1 MDKKQAAVFDAAAHK
16 EVQAVRRLMRSLENK
31 GNSSDQ
37 VAAFDSMLASN
48 PQGREAAMSELPES
62 LQRIL
67 NSKYMAEDKQAV
79 FDGLEDG
86 IIEFK
91 RRNGGE
97 MPSEYAI
104 AAALTTAAAPFG
116 GGENFL
122 TA

>member
-67 NSKYMAEDKQAV
+67 NLS
-79 FDGLEDG
+79 L
-86 IIEFK
+86 IHI
-91 RRNGGE
+91 
-97 MPSEYAI
+97 
-104 AAALTTAAAPFG
+104 
-116 GGENFL
+116 
-122 TA
+122 